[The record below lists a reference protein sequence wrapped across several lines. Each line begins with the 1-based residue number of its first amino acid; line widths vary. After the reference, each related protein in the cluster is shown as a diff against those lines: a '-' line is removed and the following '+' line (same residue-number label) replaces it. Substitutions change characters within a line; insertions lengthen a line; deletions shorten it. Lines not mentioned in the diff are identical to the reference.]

1 MIKKIFKI
9 IILIVILIILF
20 IFYFTYF
27 GLETSKFNSIIK
39 EQIKKQS
46 SELDINLNKVK
57 LHLDLK
63 NITIKIRTLNPTLVL
78 VNKNN
83 IELEEISSNI
93 SIKSYFQNN
102 FLIKNISFDTS
113 DNEIKDYIN
122 FYKFFNKTPEIILI
136 NQIIKNGTAKISAN
150 LNFDKTGK
158 INKDYIFS
166 GNVKNAEIRNLRKNI
181 KKINFDF
188 KITDKNYDL
197 KKINFNFSEVLFNS
211 DFLKIQK
218 RNKLFFIEGNLK
230 NKKNKLNKDFLK
242 LFFNDENLNKFDF
255 SNSKVGS
262 ISKFSFQLTNKFKI
276 ENLIINSDLNL
287 DELVL
292 NYELSNIKNYVNEY
306 DKNIKFKD
314 NKFKIKYKS
323 NYFEII
329 GSSELYIKE
338 DAKNLLNF
346 NITKN
351 KNRILF
357 ETILNLSNIGINF
370 NNISYN
376 KSSKNDAILKV
387 IGSIKNNKIFF
398 NKIKYNENKNIIELN
413 NLEIDNNKVVNIGKI
428 YLNYLTK
435 NNYMNELSLVKK
447 DKNYKLTGK
456 TFDAEDLIENI
467 SNSEENEN
475 FLNIFKNLNSEINI
489 KVKKIRLDKFNEI
502 QDLNALLKVKNNKIF
517 DLDLNSNF
525 NKNEKLFLTIKSK
538 KNNTTITNFY
548 SDRAKPFIKKYKFI
562 KGFEDGNIV
571 FHSTKVNDES
581 KSRLVIDNFKVKE
594 IPVLAKLLTLASLQG
609 IADLLTGEGIR
620 FTDFEM
626 NYSNKGNLMTIDEIY
641 AIGPAISIMMEG
653 YLERKELISLRGTL
667 VPATTINRAISS
679 IPLIGDILIGKKV
692 GEGVFGVSFKIKGPP
707 KDLKTTVNP
716 IKTLTPRFITRTLE
730 KIKKN

>member
-122 FYKFFNKTPEIILI
+122 FYKLFNKTPEIILI

-218 RNKLFFIEGNLK
+218 RNKLFFVEGNLK

-489 KVKKIRLDKFNEI
+489 KVKKTRLDKFNEI

>member
-9 IILIVILIILF
+9 IILIVILIVLF
-20 IFYFTYF
+20 IFYFAYF
-27 GLETSKFNSIIK
+27 GLETSKFNSLIK
-39 EQIKKQS
+39 EQIKKQN

-57 LHLDLK
+57 LNLDLK
-63 NITIKIRTLNPTLVL
+63 NISIKIKTLNPTLVL
-78 VNKNN
+78 ANKND

-93 SIKSYFQNN
+93 SIKSYFKDN
-102 FLIKNISFDTS
+102 FSIKNLSFNTS
-113 DNEIKDYIN
+113 DNKIKDYIN
-122 FYKFFNKTPEIILI
+122 FYKLFNKTPQIILI
-136 NQIIKNGTAKISAN
+136 NNILKSGTVKISAN
-150 LNFDKTGK
+150 LNFDKEGK
-158 INKDYIFS
+158 IRKDYILS
-166 GNVKNAEIRNLRKNI
+166 GSVKNAEITNLRKNI
-181 KKINFDF
+181 KKLNFDF
-188 KITDKNYDL
+188 KITDRNYDL

-230 NKKNKLNKDFLK
+230 NKKNKLNNDFLK
-242 LFFNDENLNKFDF
+242 LFFHDENLNKFDYL
-255 SNSKVGS
+255 NSKFDS
-262 ISKFSFQLTNKFKI
+262 TSKFSFQLTNKFKI
-276 ENLIINSDLNL
+276 KNLILNSDLNL

-292 NYELSNIKNYVNEY
+292 NYELDNIKNYLNEY
-306 DKNIKFKD
+306 DNNIKFEE

-323 NYFEII
+323 NYFEIN
-329 GSSELYIKE
+329 GTSELYIKE
-338 DAKNLLNF
+338 EKKNLLNF

-351 KNRILF
+351 KNTILF
-357 ETILNLSNIGINF
+357 ETILNLSNIGIKF
-370 NNISYN
+370 NNIGYN
-376 KSSKNDAILKV
+376 KLSGKDAILKI
-387 IGSIKNNKIFF
+387 IGSRENNKIFF

-413 NLEIDNNKVVNIGKI
+413 NLEIDNSKVVNIDKI
-428 YLNYLTK
+428 QLNYLTK
-435 NNYMNELSLVKK
+435 NNYINELSLVKK
-447 DKNYKLTGK
+447 DKNYMLTGK

-467 SNSEENEN
+467 SNSEENDN

-489 KVKKIRLDKFNEI
+489 KVKNMRLDEFNEA
-502 QDLNALLKVKNNKIF
+502 QDLNGLLKVKNNKIF

-548 SDRAKPFIKKYKFI
+548 SDRAKPFVKKYKFI
-562 KGFEDGNIV
+562 NGFEDGNIV
-571 FHSTKVNDES
+571 FHSTKVNDAS

-641 AIGPAISIMMEG
+641 GIGPAISIMMEG
-653 YLERKELISLRGTL
+653 YVERKKLISLRGTL
-667 VPATTINRAISS
+667 VPATTINRTISS

-692 GEGVFGVSFKIKGPP
+692 GEGVFGVSFKIKGSP

>member
-122 FYKFFNKTPEIILI
+122 FYKLFNKTPEIILI

-158 INKDYIFS
+158 ISKDYIFS
-166 GNVKNAEIRNLRKNI
+166 GNVKNVEIRNLRKKI

-218 RNKLFFIEGNLK
+218 RNKLFFVEGNLK

-255 SNSKVGS
+255 SNSNVGS
-262 ISKFSFQLTNKFKI
+262 TSKFSFQLTNKFKI

-351 KNRILF
+351 KSRILF

-376 KSSKNDAILKV
+376 KSSKKDAILKV

-456 TFDAEDLIENI
+456 TFDAEYLIENI

-489 KVKKIRLDKFNEI
+489 KVKKTRLDKFNEI